1 MNRSRTHS
9 LIAAG
14 ALAAFSFAGA
24 GVASASTDTTA
35 PADTMAEGDM
45 AGPSGPL
52 CAAVPAEG
60 TGSVDSMAAQPVATA
75 ASENPLLTTLVAAV
89 TAAELGDTLNSG
101 EAFTVFAPINSA
113 FDKVDPATLE
123 AALADPAGL
132 LSTVLTYHV
141 IPEQLSSTQL
151 VEGGSFATVQG
162 EEVAVEMRGETLV
175 INGGAAA
182 AQCIDVPTANAT
194 VFLIDS
200 VLLPPSV
207 AEAAAEAPATTDTM
221 ATETTAAG

>member
-1 MNRSRTHS
+1 MKPSRTHK
-9 LIAAG
+9 LVAAS
-14 ALAAFSFAGA
+14 ALAAFTFVGA
-24 GVASASTDTTA
+24 GSASATTV
-35 PADTMAEGDM
+35 PEDEMA

-52 CAAVPAEG
+52 CAAVPTEG
-60 TGSVDSMAAQPVATA
+60 AGSVDSMAAQPVATA

-89 TAAELGDTLNSG
+89 GAAELVDTLNSAG
-101 EAFTVFAPINSA
+101 PFTVLAPVNSA

-141 IPEQLSSTQL
+141 IPEQLSSAQL

-162 EEVAVEMRGETLV
+162 EEVAFEMRGETLV

-194 VFLIDS
+194 VYLIDS
-200 VLLPPSV
+200 VLLPPS
-207 AEAAAEAPATTDTM
+207 AWAPA
-221 ATETTAAG
+221 EEWPKR

>member
-1 MNRSRTHS
+1 MKPSRTHK
-9 LIAAG
+9 LVAAS
-14 ALAAFSFAGA
+14 ALAAFTFVGA
-24 GVASASTDTTA
+24 GSASATTV
-35 PADTMAEGDM
+35 PEGEMA

-52 CAAVPAEG
+52 CAAVPTEG
-60 TGSVDSMAAQPVATA
+60 AGSVDSMAAQPVATA

-89 TAAELGDTLNSG
+89 GAAELGDTLNSG
-101 EAFTVFAPINSA
+101 GPFTVLAPVNSA

-162 EEVAVEMRGETLV
+162 EEVSFEMRNETLV
-175 INGGAAA
+175 INGGVAA
-182 AQCIDVPTANAT
+182 AQCMDVPTANAT
-194 VFLIDS
+194 VYLIDS
-200 VLLPPSV
+200 VLMPPS
-207 AEAAAEAPATTDTM
+207 AMEAPAEDMAEEMTDTT
-221 ATETTAAG
+221 ATG